1 MNWYL
6 KVLKKYAVFTGRAH
20 REEYWMFVL
29 FNMIIIFVLGFLEDF
44 ADGPGIIDII
54 YGLAVLIPGIA
65 VSVRRLHDT
74 DRSGWWLLIAFVPV
88 VGAIVLLVFMATGGK
103 TGDNQ
108 FGLHPKITI
117 ALNENRKYRNLCFS
131 LAGLIALFTFS
142 VVIIYLIQEAYSIVQ
157 SEGISFFISDALL
170 RFFFGLAIACFAGLP
185 YFLGGIAISRMKHPL
200 FMFLTCLGLFIF
212 DMYLSI
218 QILFFSTGST
228 SSIAIIFLPFF
239 FAAPVLI
246 VWGIVSLVSKH
257 SNDEES

>member
-6 KVLKKYAVFTGRAH
+6 EVLKKYAVFTGRAR

-29 FNMIIIFVLGFLEDF
+29 FNVIITFVLGFLEELVGD
-44 ADGPGIIDII
+44 PGIIGMI
-54 YGLAVLIPGIA
+54 YGLAILIPGIA

-74 DRSGWWLLIAFVPV
+74 DRSGWWLLIAFVPLA
-88 VGAIVLLVFMATGGK
+88 GAIVLLVFMATDGT

-108 FGLHPKITI
+108 FGSNPKTTI

-131 LAGLIALFTFS
+131 LAGLIALFIFS
-142 VVIIYLIQEAYSIVQ
+142 IVIISLIEEAEAVL
-157 SEGISFFISDALL
+157 SEGLSVFISDTLG
-170 RFFFGLAIACFAGLP
+170 RFFFGLAIACFTGLP
-185 YFLGGIAISRMKHPL
+185 YFLGAIAVSKMKYPL

-212 DMYLSI
+212 DMYLII
-218 QILFFSTGST
+218 QFLFFSTGST
-228 SSIAIIFLPFF
+228 SSIAILFLPPL